1 METYPRAAVERAMK
15 LQEVI
20 LRALAKKI
28 TWEQAAEII
37 GISDRQMRRWKQ
49 RYEEFG
55 YDGLFDHRLGKLS
68 PKRVPWATV
77 EEILRLYQE
86 PYADFNVRHFHEKLR
101 EQHHLRLSYTWV
113 KQALQT
119 AGLVKKSRK
128 RGVHRRRRPRRP
140 LPGML
145 LHLDGSSHAWFQDH
159 RRYDLLVIL
168 DDATSEIYYA
178 QLVEEESTATVMTAL
193 REVIERKG
201 AFCALY
207 SDRASHF
214 FHTPKAGQPVDRTRP
229 TQVGRALQEL
239 GIQMIPAYSPQAR
252 GRSERNFGTW
262 QGRRPQELRVHGIQS
277 MAGTN
282 EFLREQYIAEFNQ
295 RFAVPAAQPGHAFI
309 PVDGKNLD
317 LVFSLQHQR
326 TVNQDNTVQI
336 GPCILQIEKSNWRAT
351 LAGCRVT
358 VYQHLDGTWSIGY
371 GPHVVGRYSR
381 EGLPLQFA
389 VQKQPRQPRPRGR
402 SGSRSSPLDDLRTK
416 LIEEKPGKDRKH
428 IQSRFPAF
436 QPAGLSPSPKHQ
448 PLGKRGSLRSPRFPR
463 PNTTTQPLTPNR
475 NRTLHML

>member
-15 LQEVI
+15 IQEVI
-20 LRALAKKI
+20 LRAVAKKI
-28 TWEQAAEII
+28 SWAQAGEII
-37 GISDRQMRRWKQ
+37 GLCERQMRRWKQ

-55 YDGLFDHRLGKLS
+55 YDGLFDRRLGKPS
-68 PKRVPWATV
+68 PKRVPLATV

-86 PYADFNVRHFHEKLR
+86 QYADFNVRHFHEKLR
-101 EQHHLRLSYTWV
+101 EQHDLRLSYTWV
-113 KQALQT
+113 KRALQM

-128 RGVHRRRRPRRP
+128 RGVHRRRRARRP

-145 LHLDGSSHAWFQDH
+145 LHLDGSSHAWFQDD

-214 FHTPKAGQPVDRTRP
+214 FHTPKAGQPVDRRRP

-252 GRSERNFGTW
+252 GRGERNFGTW
-262 QGRRPQELRVHGIQS
+262 QGRLPQELRLHGIHEL
-277 MAGTN
+277 AAAN
-282 EFLREQYIAEFNQ
+282 EFLRQQYLDEFNQ
-295 RFAVPAAQPGHAFI
+295 RFAVPAVQAGHAFL
-309 PVDGKNLD
+309 PVRGKDLD
-317 LVFSLQHQR
+317 LVFSLHYER
-326 TVNQDNTVQI
+326 TVDQDNTVRV
-336 GPCILQIEKSNWRAT
+336 GARVLQIEKTRWRAT

-358 VYQHLDGTWSIGY
+358 VHEHLEGSWSITY

-381 EGLPLQFA
+381 EGLPLLLEKGTPGRPKA
-389 VQKQPRQPRPRGR
+389 VEKMGASRPW
-402 SGSRSSPLDDLRTK
+402 K
-416 LIEEKPGKDRKH
+416 
-428 IQSRFPAF
+428 
-436 QPAGLSPSPKHQ
+436 
-448 PLGKRGSLRSPRFPR
+448 SLRDSHFSTA
-463 PNTTTQPLTPNR
+463 TTTTKPTPTPNR
-475 NRTLHML
+475 NRTLHVL